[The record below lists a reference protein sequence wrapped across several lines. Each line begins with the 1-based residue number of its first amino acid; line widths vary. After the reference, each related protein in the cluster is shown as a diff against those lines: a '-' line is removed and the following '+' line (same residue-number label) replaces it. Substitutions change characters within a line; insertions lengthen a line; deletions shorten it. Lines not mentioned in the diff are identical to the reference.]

1 MYMKH
6 IFLALFLLTLSPLL
20 AISVNAQDT
29 AVDKTKSELKQVTDV
44 AQVTTGEEGGIYTII
59 ATIINIVL
67 GFIGLITLIIVIVA
81 GIQWMT
87 SGGNEEKITAAK
99 KRIIS
104 GVIGLAIILG
114 AAVITNFV
122 LDLIVTATTS

>member
-87 SGGNEEKITAAK
+87 SGGNEETVKESKSTIKNSIIGIAVVFAAF
-99 KRIIS
+99 
-104 GVIGLAIILG
+104 L
-114 AAVITNFV
+114 ITNYV
-122 LDLIVTATTS
+122 LLVIKGL

>member
-104 GVIGLAIILG
+104 GVIGLRL
-114 AAVITNFV
+114 F
-122 LDLIVTATTS
+122 